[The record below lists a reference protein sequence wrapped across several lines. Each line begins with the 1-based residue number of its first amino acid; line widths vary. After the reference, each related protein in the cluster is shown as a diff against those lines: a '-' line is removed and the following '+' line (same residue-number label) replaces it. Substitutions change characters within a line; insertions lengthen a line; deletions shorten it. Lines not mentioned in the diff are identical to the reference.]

1 MTPVRFTW
9 TSRRHMAVKVTMRPL
24 LSLALIGQQQERGME
39 RDYEVTFYGEAGR
52 SAFDSR

>member
-1 MTPVRFTW
+1 
-9 TSRRHMAVKVTMRPL
+9 MAVKVTMRPL

-39 RDYEVTFYGEAGR
+39 RDYEVTFHGEAGR

>member
-1 MTPVRFTW
+1 
-9 TSRRHMAVKVTMRPL
+9 MAVKVTMRPL